1 MGHYIPLTWLTFGLD
16 YVQWGM
22 NPTGYH
28 LTSLLLYAANA
39 AVLYLVSLRLLAR
52 ATTLAGLPLRLGAV
66 AATLFFA
73 LHPLRAESVAW
84 VTERRDV
91 LSGLFFLLT
100 ILAYLRMRDASGPRR
115 YWLLA
120 ASAGAY
126 VLALASKGS
135 VMVLPAMLL
144 LLDIYPLRQ
153 LSRRTLVEKI
163 PFVVLGIA
171 GAAAAYWAQNANAF
185 ITPLQRYPLTARI
198 GMTCYS
204 LWFYLSKTVLPTG
217 LGPLYELPAR
227 GRGQEASTGHRGRP
241 RRDGR
246 GVAHR
251 PRGSHV
257 QPGPDLARH
266 GDALE
271 VRGRRRARL
280 RHLSQQSRDLSR
292 QPRIDRS
299 RAAAFPTGAGGPT
312 GSGEDPLPSRLRR
325 SGVGEL
331 RQGGRGVCD
340 FPQAVPGRRGRAEQL
355 FGGADDP
362 PPARRGPRP
371 DPARPQAQA
380 QARLRQHESRLRARR
395 TRRPRGGAEAV
406 SSHARAEVRHPPGVV
421 RAGQGLSRNRPAR
434 RRAHRARDPRDDQPP
449 NGVANRAR
457 AAHDVVR

>member
-1 MGHYIPLTWLTFGLD
+1 MIRRPPRSTLFPYTTLFR
-16 YVQWGM
+16 
-22 NPTGYH
+22 
-28 LTSLLLYAANA
+28 SA
-39 AVLYLVSLRLLAR
+39 AVLYLVSQRLLAR

-100 ILAYLRMRDASGPRR
+100 ILAYLRMRDASGARR
-115 YWLLA
+115 YWALA
-120 ASAGAY
+120 PSPGAY

-227 GRGQEASTGHRGRP
+227 VDPLDWRFLGPALA
-241 RRDGR
+241 
-246 GVAHR
+246 VA
-251 PRGSHV
+251 V
-257 QPGPDLARH
+257 ITV
-266 GDALE
+266 AL
-271 VRGRRRARL
+271 VA
-280 RHLSQQSRDLSR
+280 LSR
-292 QPRIDRS
+292 RWPAGVDRKS
-299 RAAAFPTGAGGPT
+299 T
-312 GSGEDPLPSRLRR
+312 RLN
-325 SGVGEL
+325 
-331 RQGGRGVCD
+331 
-340 FPQAVPGRRGRAEQL
+340 
-355 FGGADDP
+355 
-362 PPARRGPRP
+362 
-371 DPARPQAQA
+371 
-380 QARLRQHESRLRARR
+380 
-395 TRRPRGGAEAV
+395 
-406 SSHARAEVRHPPGVV
+406 SSH
-421 RAGQGLSRNRPAR
+421 
-434 RRAHRARDPRDDQPP
+434 
-449 NGVANRAR
+449 
-457 AAHDVVR
+457 

>member
-1 MGHYIPLTWLTFGLD
+1 MISGTEPANAAVVACDTPATTRPHAARVGAWALADWLIPLALALVTFAVFSPALSNNFVDWDDQINLTGNEEYRGLGTAQLKYFFTTVLMGHYIPLTWLTFGLD

-153 LSRRTLVEKI
+153 LSRRTLIEKI

-217 LGPLYELPAR
+217 LGDR
-227 GRGQEASTGHRGRP
+227 KST
-241 RRDGR
+241 
-246 GVAHR
+246 
-251 PRGSHV
+251 
-257 QPGPDLARH
+257 
-266 GDALE
+266 
-271 VRGRRRARL
+271 RL
-280 RHLSQQSRDLSR
+280 N
-292 QPRIDRS
+292 
-299 RAAAFPTGAGGPT
+299 
-312 GSGEDPLPSRLRR
+312 
-325 SGVGEL
+325 
-331 RQGGRGVCD
+331 
-340 FPQAVPGRRGRAEQL
+340 
-355 FGGADDP
+355 
-362 PPARRGPRP
+362 
-371 DPARPQAQA
+371 
-380 QARLRQHESRLRARR
+380 
-395 TRRPRGGAEAV
+395 
-406 SSHARAEVRHPPGVV
+406 SSHLVISYAVFCLKKKTSSTRQTNSIPY
-421 RAGQGLSRNRPAR
+421 LS
-434 RRAHRARDPRDDQPP
+434 PR
-449 NGVANRAR
+449 
-457 AAHDVVR
+457 